1 MRTCCSLYII
11 LGVPITIEYD
21 DDFGCS
27 EVDALPTSLRRQEEY
42 VPRLRWVVEAVNGV
56 LSITGLDLT
65 VYLLIPNG
73 FPLQVLLNDSQH
85 VHELTEYQNLPSLS
99 YEALEELIQQHHLTR
114 TLYQHLRVLVG
125 CVAVL
130 RQFVLHLLYEEGV
143 VATLTQLDL
152 KVVQLCCTCS

>member
-1 MRTCCSLYII
+1 
-11 LGVPITIEYD
+11 
-21 DDFGCS
+21 
-27 EVDALPTSLRRQEEY
+27 
-42 VPRLRWVVEAVNGV
+42 
-56 LSITGLDLT
+56 
-65 VYLLIPNG
+65 
-73 FPLQVLLNDSQH
+73 
-85 VHELTEYQNLPSLS
+85 LTEYQNLPSLS